1 MAWVA
6 PKSWVSSDTI
16 ADPAAE
22 LNRIE
27 GNTKYLY
34 DLLAVFALIAAQ
46 THKLDWV
53 MTDYPTAA
61 QSQNIDDNLR
71 AMAEMYGLPF
81 TARDWT
87 GVVVAD
93 YRVWNEWE
101 SLLAAVKIIV
111 DYLPGQFIYCGTL
124 YAGEDGGIY

>member
-1 MAWVA
+1 MAWVS
-6 PKSWVSSDTI
+6 PKSWVSSDII

-53 MTDYPTAA
+53 MTDYSTAA
-61 QSQNIDDNLR
+61 QAQNIDDNLR
-71 AMAEMYGLPF
+71 EMAEMYGLPF

-93 YRVWNEWE
+93 YRLWNEWE
-101 SLLAAVKIIV
+101 SLLAAVKPIADNAGNQLV
-111 DYLPGQFIYCGTL
+111 YCGTFYSGETGGL
-124 YAGEDGGIY
+124 Y

>member
-1 MAWVA
+1 MAWIT

-34 DLLAVFALIAAQ
+34 DLLVTFALIAAQ
-46 THKLDWV
+46 THKTDWV
-53 MTDYPTAA
+53 MANEISTAQA
-61 QSQNIDDNLR
+61 KNIDDNLH
-71 AMAEMYGLPF
+71 AMADMYALPF
-81 TARDWT
+81 THRDWT

-101 SLLAAVKIIV
+101 NVLAAVKPIADSV
-111 DYLPGQFIYCGTL
+111 GNQLIYCGTF